1 VQQYKVFAQ
10 KYYDPINDP
19 DKQGT
24 GMLALNPEDTDAW
37 WAQAAIAV
45 SVCCLPTRDRG
56 CGEQWSN

>member
-1 VQQYKVFAQ
+1 MQQYKVFAQ

-37 WAQAAIAV
+37 WVVKRQ
-45 SVCCLPTRDRG
+45 STT
-56 CGEQWSN
+56 